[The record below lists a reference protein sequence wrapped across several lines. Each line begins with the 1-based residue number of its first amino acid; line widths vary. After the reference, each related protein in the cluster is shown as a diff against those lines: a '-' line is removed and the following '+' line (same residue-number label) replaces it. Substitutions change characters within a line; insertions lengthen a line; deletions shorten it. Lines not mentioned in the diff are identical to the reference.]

1 MKIKMSSNNLQFI
14 IDRFYLNKFIK
25 QLDIKN
31 LLDLINNDYNIF
43 KKKIYSP
50 KVKIT
55 ILKISNILKKYI
67 IKPIVTNEFIFAF
80 NLYKFHYKV
89 LNNENDM
96 INIQDSF
103 ELKLNLNNSVI
114 ELINYLCTMNYV
126 Y

>member
-1 MKIKMSSNNLQFI
+1 MSSNNLQFI

-31 LLDLINNDYNIF
+31 LLDFDLINNDYNIF

-80 NLYKFHYKV
+80 NFV
-89 LNNENDM
+89 
-96 INIQDSF
+96 
-103 ELKLNLNNSVI
+103 NS
-114 ELINYLCTMNYV
+114 
-126 Y
+126 